1 MLTADV
7 RSRRGEFALE
17 LSLAAE
23 PRSTLVL
30 VGENGSGKTTF
41 LRLLAGLD
49 RPEGGRI
56 ALGDRVWFD
65 AASGAFVAPEHR
77 AIGYVPQDLALFPHL
92 TVRENVGFG
101 LRASKRPDAEVR
113 ERVDA
118 LLARFGITALAD
130 RKPGTISGGE
140 RQRVALG
147 RALALEPDLL
157 LLDEPFASLD
167 LPTRRGMRGEMRRLL
182 SGLPCVTVFVTH
194 DPMEALAFGDQ
205 IAVLEDGRAT
215 QVGDRDDLLRH
226 PRSAYVAEFLGLN
239 RFVGRVISRGGGV
252 ARVACEGGTL
262 SVVDPGEGDDVLV
275 VVAPREIVLS
285 REKPAGSALN
295 VFEGLVDELTPE
307 PPAGERLRVRI
318 ASQPPLVA
326 EVTRASAESMGLAMG
341 VAVFASFKATGAT
354 VFR

>member
-7 RSRRGEFALE
+7 RSRRGPFALE

-30 VGENGSGKTTF
+30 VGENGSGKTSF

-49 RPEGGRI
+49 RPDGGRI
-56 ALGDRVWFD
+56 MLGDRVWFD
-65 AASGAFVAPEHR
+65 AASGSFVAPEHR

-118 LLARFGITALAD
+118 LLARFGIASLAD

-140 RQRVALG
+140 RQRAALG
-147 RALALEPDLL
+147 RALALEPGLL

-239 RFVGRVISRGGGV
+239 RFVGRVVSRNAGV
-252 ARVACEGGTL
+252 AQVACDGGTL

-295 VFEGLVDELTPE
+295 VFEGVVDELTPE

-326 EVTRASAESMGLAMG
+326 EVTRASAESMGLAPGMT
-341 VAVFASFKATGAT
+341 VYASFKATGAT

>member
-7 RSRRGEFALE
+7 HSRRGSFALE

-49 RPEGGRI
+49 RPDHGRI
-56 ALGDRVWFD
+56 ALGESVWFD
-65 AASGAFVAPEHR
+65 GARATFVAPEHR

-101 LRASKRPDAEVR
+101 LRASKWPDAEVR
-113 ERVDA
+113 GRVDA
-118 LLARFGITALAD
+118 LLERFGITPLAD
-130 RKPGTISGGE
+130 RRPGTISGGE

-147 RALALEPDLL
+147 RALALEPRLL

-194 DPMEALAFGDQ
+194 DPMEALAFGDR

-215 QVGDRDDLLRH
+215 QVGDRDELLRH

-239 RFVGRVISRGGGV
+239 HFVGRVVSRNGGV
-252 ARVACEGGTL
+252 AQVACDGGTL

-285 REKPAGSALN
+285 REKPAGSAMN
-295 VFEGLVDELTPE
+295 VFEGAVDELTPE
-307 PPAGERLRVRI
+307 PPNGERLRVRV
-318 ASQPPLVA
+318 ASRPALVA
-326 EVTRASAESMGLAMG
+326 EITRASAESMALAPGMT
-341 VAVFASFKATGAT
+341 VHASFKATGAT

>member
-1 MLTADV
+1 
-7 RSRRGEFALE
+7 
-17 LSLAAE
+17 
-23 PRSTLVL
+23 
-30 VGENGSGKTTF
+30 
-41 LRLLAGLD
+41 
-49 RPEGGRI
+49 
-56 ALGDRVWFD
+56 VWFD
-65 AASGAFVAPEHR
+65 AASRSFVAPEQR

-92 TVRENVGFG
+92 SVRENVGFG
-101 LRASKRPDAEVR
+101 LRASKRSDAAVR

-118 LLARFGITALAD
+118 LLARFGIPQLAD

-147 RALALEPDLL
+147 RALALEPELL

-239 RFVGRVISRGGGV
+239 RFVGRVVSRGDGV
-252 ARVACEGGTL
+252 AHVACDGGTL

-285 REKPAGSALN
+285 LSREKPAGSALN
-295 VFEGLVDELTPE
+295 VFAGVIDELTPE
-307 PPAGERLRVRI
+307 PPAGERVRIRI
-318 ASQPPLVA
+318 ASRPPLVA
-326 EVTRASAESMGLAMG
+326 EVTRASAEAMGLAPG
-341 VAVFASFKATGAT
+341 IAVYASFKATGAT